1 LKILVTGAGG
11 FIGSHL
17 CEELVGQG
25 HNVRALICYNS
36 RNDWGWLE
44 NSPLIASM
52 EIVTGNVRDYDSVKN
67 CLQEVDLVFHLAA
80 LIGIP
85 YSYIS
90 PLAYI
95 KTNLEG
101 TYNICQAAMELGT
114 KKVVVTS
121 TSEVYG
127 TARYVP
133 IDEEH
138 PLQAQ
143 SPYAA
148 TKIAADQLALSYCR
162 SFGLPVAVARPFNTY
177 GPRQSTRAI
186 VPTIITQMLSKE
198 KTVRLGSLTPTR
210 DLNFVR
216 DTVKGIL
223 SVGFSE
229 KCVGE
234 IVNLGNGSE
243 ISIGD
248 LVKLIENISGI
259 KTEIEIDSPRIRPEA
274 SEVERLLCDNKKAVV
289 LTGWKPQFTL
299 EEGLAQTI
307 EWFTQNT
314 RLYKSRLY
322 TV

>member
-1 LKILVTGAGG
+1 MKIHGC
-11 FIGSHL
+11 I
-17 CEELVGQG
+17 
-25 HNVRALICYNS
+25 
-36 RNDWGWLE
+36 
-44 NSPLIASM
+44 

-101 TYNICQAAMELGT
+101 TYNICQTAMELGI
-114 KKVVVTS
+114 KKVVITS

-162 SFGLPVAVARPFNTY
+162 SFGLPVAVVRPFNTY

-186 VPTIITQMLSKE
+186 VPTIITQMLSNE
-198 KTVRLGSLTPTR
+198 ISTDDSVRK
-210 DLNFVR
+210 VR
-216 DTVKGIL
+216 DT
-223 SVGFSE
+223 
-229 KCVGE
+229 
-234 IVNLGNGSE
+234 
-243 ISIGD
+243 IG
-248 LVKLIENISGI
+248 LVSKANNIS
-259 KTEIEIDSPRIRPEA
+259 E
-274 SEVERLLCDNKKAVV
+274 
-289 LTGWKPQFTL
+289 
-299 EEGLAQTI
+299 
-307 EWFTQNT
+307 NT
-314 RLYKSRLY
+314 YG
-322 TV
+322 

>member
-1 LKILVTGAGG
+1 MKILVTGAGG

-17 CEELVGQG
+17 CEELVKQG
-25 HNVRALICYNS
+25 HNVRALIHYNS
-36 RNDWGWLE
+36 RNNWGWLE
-44 NSPLIASM
+44 SSPFISNM
-52 EIVTGNVRDYDSVKN
+52 EIVSGNVRDYDSVKK
-67 CLQEVDLVFHLAA
+67 CLKEVDLVFHLAA

-85 YSYIS
+85 YSYVS

-101 TYNICQAAMELGT
+101 TYNICQAAAELDT
-114 KKVVVTS
+114 KKVVITS

-133 IDEEH
+133 IDEDH

-143 SPYAA
+143 SPYSA
-148 TKIAADQLALSYCR
+148 TKIAADQLGLSYYR
-162 SFGLPVAVARPFNTY
+162 SFGLPISIVRPFNTY

-186 VPTIITQMLSKE
+186 IPTIITQILGEE
-198 KTVRLGSLTPTR
+198 KAVRLGSLTPTR

-216 DTVKGIL
+216 NTVKGMI

-229 KCVGE
+229 KCTGE
-234 IVNLGNGSE
+234 IVNLGSGSE

-248 LVKLIENISGI
+248 LVKLIEKISGI
-259 KTEIEIDSPRIRPEA
+259 KTEIEIDPPRIRPEA
-274 SEVERLLCDNKKAVV
+274 SEVERLLCDNKKAFA
-289 LTGWKPQFTL
+289 LTGWKPQLTL
-299 EEGLAQTI
+299 EEGLRTTI
-307 EWFTQNT
+307 EWFAQNT
-314 RLYKSRLY
+314 RQYKSGLY

>member
-1 LKILVTGAGG
+1 MKILVTGAGG

-17 CEELVGQG
+17 CEELVEQG
-25 HNVRALICYNS
+25 HNVRALIRYNS
-36 RNDWGWLE
+36 RNNWGWLE
-44 NSPLIASM
+44 SSPLIGSM
-52 EIVTGNVRDYDSVKN
+52 EIVTGDVRDYDSVKK

-101 TYNICQAAMELGT
+101 TYNICQAAAELSI

-133 IDEEH
+133 IDEGH

-148 TKIAADQLALSYCR
+148 TKIAADQLALSYYR

-177 GPRQSTRAI
+177 GPRQSTRAV
-186 VPTIITQMLSKE
+186 VPTIITQILGEE
-198 KTVRLGSLTPTR
+198 KTVRLGSITPTR

-216 DTVKGIL
+216 DTVKGII
-223 SVGFSE
+223 SVGLSE
-229 KCVGE
+229 NCVGE
-234 IVNLGNGSE
+234 IVNLGCGSE
-243 ISIGD
+243 ISIGN

-259 KTEIEIDSPRIRPEA
+259 KTEIKIDTPRIRPEA
-274 SEVERLLCDNKKAVV
+274 SEVERLLCDNKKVV
-289 LTGWKPQFTL
+289 ALTGWKPQFTL
-299 EEGLAQTI
+299 EEGLGKTI
-307 EWFTQNT
+307 EWFTKNT

>member
-17 CEELVGQG
+17 CEELVKRG
-25 HNVRALICYNS
+25 HNVRALILYNS
-36 RNDWGWLE
+36 RNNWGWLE
-44 NSPLIASM
+44 NSPLIGGM
-52 EIVTGNVRDYDSVKN
+52 EIVTGNVRDYDSVKS
-67 CLQEVDLVFHLAA
+67 CLQDVDLVFHLAA

-101 TYNICQAAMELGT
+101 TYNICQAAAELGT

-133 IDEEH
+133 IDEAH

-148 TKIAADQLALSYCR
+148 TKIAADQLALSYYR

-177 GPRQSTRAI
+177 GPRQSTRAV
-186 VPTIITQMLSKE
+186 VPTIITQILGE
-198 KTVRLGSLTPTR
+198 NKTVRLGSLIPTR

-216 DTVKGIL
+216 DTVKGMIC
-223 SVGFSE
+223 VGFSE
-229 KCVGE
+229 KCTGE
-234 IVNLGNGSE
+234 IVNLGSGSE
-243 ISIGD
+243 ISIRD
-248 LVKLIENISGI
+248 LVKMIENISGI
-259 KTEIEIDSPRIRPEA
+259 KAEIEIDPPRIRPEA
-274 SEVERLLCDNKKAVV
+274 SEVERLLCDNKKAVT
-289 LTGWKPQFTL
+289 LTGWQPQFTL
-299 EEGLAQTI
+299 EEGLRETI
-307 EWFTQNT
+307 EWFAQNT
-314 RLYKSRLY
+314 PIYKSGLY
-322 TV
+322 IM